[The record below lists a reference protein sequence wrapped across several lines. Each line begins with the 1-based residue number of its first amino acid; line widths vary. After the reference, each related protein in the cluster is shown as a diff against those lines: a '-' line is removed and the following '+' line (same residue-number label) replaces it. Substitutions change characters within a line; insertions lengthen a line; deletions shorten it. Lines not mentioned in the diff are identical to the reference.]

1 MVKNKKVQKRDQHTA
16 LLELLKVKIQ
26 SMMHMLL
33 QAILF
38 SRFKHNLNVANM
50 PKKIVL
56 LNKVNQKLEVHNY
69 KIKSTLMVS
78 NKSINRKPMLEKR

>member
-16 LLELLKVKIQ
+16 LPELLRVKIQ
-26 SMMHMLL
+26 SMMHMLI
-33 QAILF
+33 QTQLF
-38 SRFKHNLNVANM
+38 SRLNLNLANT
-50 PKKIVL
+50 PKKVVL
-56 LNKVNQKLEVHNY
+56 TNKVNQNLLIHNN